1 MLNSLNIQPNN
12 LRPQS
17 GNGRGLYLSNREFGL
32 QV

>member
-1 MLNSLNIQPNN
+1 MNSQFIQPNN

-17 GNGRGLYLSNREFGL
+17 GNGRGLYLSNREFGF